1 MSVTIR
7 KAKKEDSDFL
17 ANIFLESRR
26 SAFSWEDPAKFKLE
40 DFYNQTEGEII
51 FLAEDSH
58 KKILGFIS
66 IWEQDS
72 FIHHLFISPEHQKK
86 GIGTLLLNSLTP
98 WLPLPWKL
106 KCLTKNK
113 PALNFYKKNGWIEI
127 EQNTSNDGN
136 YVLMELSK

>member
-1 MSVTIR
+1 MKSMSVTIR

-72 FIHHLFISPEHQKK
+72 KK
-86 GIGTLLLNSLTP
+86 RNRNTIIKQLNSMAAPSL
-98 WLPLPWKL
+98 
-106 KCLTKNK
+106 
-113 PALNFYKKNGWIEI
+113 EI
-127 EQNTSNDGN
+127 KMS
-136 YVLMELSK
+136 Y